1 MLKFKKN
8 KLKNKTLFNK
18 NEKDITLNKSD
29 NVILDENNKK
39 TDWGYEIFNGI
50 LNLIGIVF
58 IVLFIFKGIAFDPNK
73 PNIKSTGSDI
83 PILLDENF
91 IKNIKDE
98 CIINDLK
105 KQVDNIIK
113 TGNTDAKLDF
123 NNYKTA
129 KKNCSQEENKEQ
141 YKNSN
146 NLEKIKEALDNSK
159 VSN

>member
-1 MLKFKKN
+1 MLKFKK
-8 KLKNKTLFNK
+8 KKILFNK
-18 NEKDITLNKSD
+18 YEKDVSLNK
-29 NVILDENNKK
+29 NLLDINNKRK
-39 TDWGYEIFNGI
+39 IDWGGEIFEGI
-50 LNLIGIVF
+50 LTIIGIVVVALF
-58 IVLFIFKGIAFDPNK
+58 FIFKSMVFDARTPS
-73 PNIKSTGSDI
+73 IKSTGSDI

-105 KQVDNIIK
+105 KQVNNIIK
-113 TGNTDAKLDF
+113 IGNTDAKLDF

-141 YKNSN
+141 HKNSN
-146 NLEKIKEALDNSK
+146 NLEIIKKALDNSK